1 MFKFVLKNSL
11 GFDLER
17 LAQNTFLTLEYRLRN
32 TPNIDVTYTIT
43 LYISQKLLIES
54 GKKVF
59 DKH

>member
-17 LAQNTFLTLEYRLRN
+17 LAQNTFLMLEYRLRN
-32 TPNIDVTYTIT
+32 TPNIDVTYTIP